1 GHLEYQN
8 DTGQRRPYNSGKI
21 SGHGKQHKVVDVDRI
36 HPQELN
42 RRPGI
47 RTSRQAP
54 DDQKREKD
62 TAGRPRAKA
71 DSGEQ
76 ETPHKKKEDRSQSHL
91 SMGQFLDQPMP
102 GTKKLRRCKSQNTGK
117 KKGDQK
123 LLPLRQSGRFLK
135 KFLGLQRKP
144 VIECSEDAKYY
155 SQPKYQP
162 IV

>member
-1 GHLEYQN
+1 
-8 DTGQRRPYNSGKI
+8 
-21 SGHGKQHKVVDVDRI
+21 
-36 HPQELN
+36 
-42 RRPGI
+42 
-47 RTSRQAP
+47 
-54 DDQKREKD
+54 
-62 TAGRPRAKA
+62 
-71 DSGEQ
+71 
-76 ETPHKKKEDRSQSHL
+76 
-91 SMGQFLDQPMP
+91 MGQFLDKPMP

-162 IV
+162 IVFRRQHMQDIKLKNCFSSRYYRTQKICRQRRSHSRHQY